1 MAKCTHS
8 GPRGMCP
15 FDALPGLDKCGKHS
29 DSETVTMGYRFSDPD
44 LKERL
49 DWHSRDELIESV
61 RQEVVLVRALIE
73 ERRNFAT
80 TQAEKI
86 QAFPAILDAASKLDR
101 LVTSLA
107 RLEKQSGQVLEKA
120 AIQQLGRRIVEIL
133 TENLKDIPDRDT
145 IVDRVA
151 REIAKAVMS
160 AKNESITDE

>member
-1 MAKCTHS
+1 MPQLCTHS
-8 GPRGMCP
+8 GPRGQCHWHVV
-15 FDALPGLDKCGKHS
+15 PGLDKCRKHANM
-29 DSETVTMGYRFSDPD
+29 DEIIMGYRFSDPD
-44 LKERL
+44 LKERM

-80 TQAEKI
+80 TQADKI

-120 AIQQLGRRIVEIL
+120 AIQKLGRDIVAIL
-133 TENLKDIPDRDT
+133 IDELKDIEDRDS
-145 IVDRVA
+145 IVDR
-151 REIAKAVMS
+151 IAKKISQAVLN
-160 AKNESITDE
+160 ARNEEAE